1 MNKENKDKK
10 KILIYDTTLRD
21 GAQMRGISFSLE
33 DKLKIACLLDKSNFH
48 YIEGGW
54 PGSNPKDC
62 EFFDRVKDME
72 FKNAKIV
79 AFGSTR
85 RHDTL
90 VEDDLN
96 IKTLLEAKTPVVTLV
111 GKSSSYQV
119 KEVLCTTLEENLNM
133 ISDSIRFLKEQGR
146 EVIYDAEH
154 FFDGY
159 KLDSGYSIETLKAA
173 INAGVDGITLCDTN
187 GGCLTWEIQDIVSK
201 VSKLLKQE
209 SLKSQNIKL
218 GIHVHNDM
226 GLAVI
231 NSMVA
236 ACEGC
241 TLIQGTVNGYGERC
255 GNANLITIIPNLQIK
270 MGYDCVPDLTHLTEL
285 SHKVSG
291 IANFNPDEHAPYVG
305 LEAFAHKGG
314 IHVSAVERDPQSY
327 EHITPET
334 VGNKRKF
341 VISELAGRSNV
352 RVRATELG
360 LKLSGN
366 EKAVLNKVKELEHQ
380 GFQFENA
387 EGTFE
392 LLLRKDSAGY
402 KPPFEKVDMM
412 VVSENRKPS
421 VKTVEAVVKLKVG
434 NTITHTVADGLGPV
448 HALDLAIRK
457 SLLPYF
463 PELAKVNLSDYKVRI
478 LDPDKTTGATTRVTI
493 DATYEGER
501 WSTVGVSYNIIEAS
515 YAALIDSYEL
525 FLLRQQTALNDK
537 KASLNE
543 KQVANS

>member
-1 MNKENKDKK
+1 MSANRK

-21 GAQMRGISFSLE
+21 GSQMRGISFSLE
-33 DKLKIACLLDKSNFH
+33 DKLKITRLLDDSKFD

-62 EFFDRVKDME
+62 DFFNRLKDIE
-72 FKNAKIV
+72 LKHAKIV

-85 RHDTL
+85 RHNTL
-90 VEDDLN
+90 VEDDEN
-96 IKTLLEAKTPVVTLV
+96 IKMLLDAKTPVITLV
-111 GKSSSYQV
+111 GKSSAYQV
-119 KEVLCTTLEENLNM
+119 KDVLCTTLDENLAM
-133 ISDSIRFLKEQGR
+133 ISDSIRFLKEQDR

-159 KLDSGYSIETLKAA
+159 KLDAEYSIATLKAA
-173 INAGVDGITLCDTN
+173 IDAGVNAITLCDTN

-201 VSKLLKQE
+201 VSKQI
-209 SLKSQNIKL
+209 NCPL

-231 NSMVA
+231 NSMIA
-236 ACEGC
+236 IESGC
-241 TLIQGTVNGYGERC
+241 KLVQGTVNGYGERC

-270 MGYDCVPDLTHLTEL
+270 MGYDCIPDLTHLTEL

-314 IHVSAVERDPQSY
+314 IHVSAVERQPHSY
-327 EHITPET
+327 EHIAPEM

-352 RVRATELG
+352 RVRAAELG

-366 EKAVLNKVKELEHQ
+366 EKAVLNKIKELEHQ

-392 LLLRKDSAGY
+392 LLLRKDAADY

-421 VKTVEAVVKLKVG
+421 VKTVEAVVKLKIG
-434 NTITHTVADGLGPV
+434 NIITHTVADGLGPV

-463 PELAKVNLSDYKVRI
+463 PELSKVNLSDYKVRI

-515 YAALIDSYEL
+515 YAALMDSYEL
-525 FLLRQQTALNDK
+525 FLLRKGAKAVTKQTSTAN
-537 KASLNE
+537 
-543 KQVANS
+543 KQVGNY

>member
-1 MNKENKDKK
+1 M
-10 KILIYDTTLRD
+10 
-21 GAQMRGISFSLE
+21 
-33 DKLKIACLLDKSNFH
+33 
-48 YIEGGW
+48 
-54 PGSNPKDC
+54 
-62 EFFDRVKDME
+62 
-72 FKNAKIV
+72 
-79 AFGSTR
+79 
-85 RHDTL
+85 
-90 VEDDLN
+90 
-96 IKTLLEAKTPVVTLV
+96 
-111 GKSSSYQV
+111 
-119 KEVLCTTLEENLNM
+119 
-133 ISDSIRFLKEQGR
+133 
-146 EVIYDAEH
+146 
-154 FFDGY
+154 
-159 KLDSGYSIETLKAA
+159 
-173 INAGVDGITLCDTN
+173 
-187 GGCLTWEIQDIVSK
+187 
-201 VSKLLKQE
+201 
-209 SLKSQNIKL
+209 SLKCSL
-218 GIHVHNDM
+218 F
-226 GLAVI
+226 L
-231 NSMVA
+231 
-236 ACEGC
+236 
-241 TLIQGTVNGYGERC
+241 
-255 GNANLITIIPNLQIK
+255 
-270 MGYDCVPDLTHLTEL
+270 
-285 SHKVSG
+285 
-291 IANFNPDEHAPYVG
+291 F
-305 LEAFAHKGG
+305 
-314 IHVSAVERDPQSY
+314 
-327 EHITPET
+327 TPET

-352 RVRATELG
+352 RVRAAELG

-421 VKTVEAVVKLKVG
+421 VKTVEAVVKLKVE
-434 NTITHTVADGLGPV
+434 NTITHTVANGLGPV

-525 FLLRQQTALNDK
+525 FLLRHQTALNDK